1 MFKFFTITVFV
12 LLLCSFNLFGQNAW
26 INEIHYDNVGA
37 DVNEMVEIVLEDAGS
52 YTLSN
57 FTLYLYN
64 GSSTQLNVYDQY
76 SLDTF
81 TEGAT
86 INNFTFFSVPTPG
99 IQNGSPD
106 GLALAYM
113 GVLIPGQFLS
123 YEGTFTPIDGPAIGI
138 ESVNIGVSE
147 DGTTPI
153 DSSLQLLG
161 SGIQYSDFIWAGPVH
176 ITAGLPNSD
185 GMGGDQSLPVELTSF
200 TARAGNGQVTLNW
213 KTASETNNLGYAVLR
228 SMDKNGVYN
237 EIDSYVSDYSLEG
250 AGNSSISKSYSYID
264 NTVINDIT
272 YWYKLVDVDFNGIRT
287 EHGPVHV
294 TPRSDAAEVNPVN
307 DNIPAVFDLAQN
319 FPNPFNPS
327 TRISFDI
334 PELKQDLMDVK
345 VTVYDMLGKKVKT
358 LLKSAVEAGH
368 FELEWNGT
376 NEYNIPVPS
385 GIYVYQFQS
394 DLFNASKKMVLMR

>member
-12 LLLCSFNLFGQNAW
+12 LLFCSFNLFGQNAW

-161 SGIQYSDFIWAGPVH
+161 SGIQYSDFIWA
-176 ITAGLPNSD
+176 I
-185 GMGGDQSLPVELTSF
+185 
-200 TARAGNGQVTLNW
+200 
-213 KTASETNNLGYAVLR
+213 
-228 SMDKNGVYN
+228 
-237 EIDSYVSDYSLEG
+237 
-250 AGNSSISKSYSYID
+250 
-264 NTVINDIT
+264 
-272 YWYKLVDVDFNGIRT
+272 
-287 EHGPVHV
+287 
-294 TPRSDAAEVNPVN
+294 
-307 DNIPAVFDLAQN
+307 
-319 FPNPFNPS
+319 
-327 TRISFDI
+327 
-334 PELKQDLMDVK
+334 
-345 VTVYDMLGKKVKT
+345 
-358 LLKSAVEAGH
+358 
-368 FELEWNGT
+368 
-376 NEYNIPVPS
+376 
-385 GIYVYQFQS
+385 
-394 DLFNASKKMVLMR
+394 

>member
-1 MFKFFTITVFV
+1 
-12 LLLCSFNLFGQNAW
+12 
-26 INEIHYDNVGA
+26 
-37 DVNEMVEIVLEDAGS
+37 
-52 YTLSN
+52 
-57 FTLYLYN
+57 
-64 GSSTQLNVYDQY
+64 
-76 SLDTF
+76 
-81 TEGAT
+81 
-86 INNFTFFSVPTPG
+86 
-99 IQNGSPD
+99 
-106 GLALAYM
+106 M
-113 GVLIPGQFLS
+113 G
-123 YEGTFTPIDGPAIGI
+123 
-138 ESVNIGVSE
+138 
-147 DGTTPI
+147 
-153 DSSLQLLG
+153 
-161 SGIQYSDFIWAGPVH
+161 
-176 ITAGLPNSD
+176 
-185 GMGGDQSLPVELTSF
+185 
-200 TARAGNGQVTLNW
+200 
-213 KTASETNNLGYAVLR
+213 
-228 SMDKNGVYN
+228 KNGVYN
-237 EIDSYVSDYSLEG
+237 EINSYINNISLKG

-294 TPRSDAAEVNPVN
+294 TPRCDAAEVNPVN

-358 LLKSAVEAGH
+358 LLNSAVEAGH